1 MHKIKAKKQQTKKE
15 NISNEIT
22 IKRFAIIFTFI
33 LVFFL
38 AFYLLTT
45 AILNNRKEKKQSY
58 SNATLVEDY
67 NEILISDMLKQEG
80 DTYYVFVN
88 MEKSNDIYDLYLS
101 KRKDV
106 YYVNINNALNKT
118 VVSKDLNIDSDPR
131 NIRLNDTTLFVINNG
146 EISNYYVGHNDV
158 MNALKEI

>member
-1 MHKIKAKKQQTKKE
+1 MHKIKAKKKQVKKE
-15 NISNEIT
+15 NIKNEIT
-22 IKRFAIIFTFI
+22 MKKFAIISTFI

-38 AFYLLTT
+38 VFYLLTT

-67 NEILISDMLKQEG
+67 NEILFSDMLNQEG

-88 MEKSNDIYDLYLS
+88 MEKSSDIYDLYLS

-118 VVSKDLNIDSDPR
+118 VVDKNMIIDSDPR
-131 NIRLNDTTLFVINNG
+131 NIKLNDTTLFVINNG
-146 EISNYYVGHNDV
+146 EVSNYYVGHKNV
-158 MNALKEI
+158 LNALKEM